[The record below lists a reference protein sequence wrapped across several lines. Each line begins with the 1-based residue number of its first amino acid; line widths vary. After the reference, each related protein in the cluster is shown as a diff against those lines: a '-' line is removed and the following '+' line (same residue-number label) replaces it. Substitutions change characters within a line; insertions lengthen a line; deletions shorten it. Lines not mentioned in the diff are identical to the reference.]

1 METLIPTKP
10 SWANSWTGALTAQ
23 APHHTGDTSPLFL
36 PTPSPHLPARRPP
49 ATVTRALLV
58 SSSALE
64 RVLQL
69 TNPDTLAKAQRVAAW
84 DGLCFEAMPLVD
96 ATLAFPGK
104 KYYSR

>member
-1 METLIPTKP
+1 
-10 SWANSWTGALTAQ
+10 
-23 APHHTGDTSPLFL
+23 
-36 PTPSPHLPARRPP
+36 
-49 ATVTRALLV
+49 
-58 SSSALE
+58 LE